1 MTDHSVDEAKVK
13 ELLEL
18 TQALPRESE
27 PPESAWAEIRAQL
40 TERPAYQPQ
49 RVATWQRPAFLA
61 AAALLLVAASAAVT
75 SAVLTRDRVTSASVA
90 TAAARPA
97 NGEGAAVLAALTLRE
112 NEYLQTVNGLN
123 ELIEADDSG
132 LAPETI
138 RTIRASL
145 LVIDAAI
152 LEVRQALAADPAN
165 AQLLEILEANYEK
178 KVDLLRRTT
187 EMARSG

>member
-1 MTDHSVDEAKVK
+1 MTDHSLDEAKMK

-18 TQALPRESE
+18 TEALPRESE
-27 PPESAWAEIRAQL
+27 PPESAWEEIRAQL

-49 RVATWQRPAFLA
+49 RVARWERPAFLA
-61 AAALLLVAASAAVT
+61 AAAVLLVAASAAVT
-75 SAVLTRDRVTSASVA
+75 SVVVTRDRMPAGSVA
-90 TAAARPA
+90 AAPA
-97 NGEGAAVLAALTLRE
+97 TPVDGEGAAVLAALALRE
-112 NEYLQTVNGLN
+112 NQYLQTVNGLN
-123 ELIEADDSG
+123 ELIEANESG

-152 LEVRQALAADPAN
+152 LEVRQALADDPAN

-187 EMARSG
+187 EMARS

>member
-1 MTDHSVDEAKVK
+1 MTDHSVDEAKMK

-18 TQALPRESE
+18 TAALPRESE
-27 PPESAWAEIRAQL
+27 PPESAWEEIRAQL
-40 TERPAYQPQ
+40 TQLPAYQPR
-49 RVATWQRPAFLA
+49 RVAAWQRPAFLA
-61 AAALLLVAASAAVT
+61 AAAVLLVAASAAVT
-75 SAVLTRDRVTSASVA
+75 SVVLERDGMPAGSVVAAPARA
-90 TAAARPA
+90 TDS
-97 NGEGAAVLAALTLRE
+97 EGTAVLAALALRE
-112 NEYLQTVNGLN
+112 NQYLQTVNGLN
-123 ELIEADDSG
+123 ELIVANESG

-152 LEVRQALAADPAN
+152 LEVRQALAEDPAN

-187 EMARSG
+187 EMARS

>member
-1 MTDHSVDEAKVK
+1 MTDHSVDEAKMK

-27 PPESAWAEIRAQL
+27 PPASAWEEIRAQL
-40 TERPAYQPQ
+40 RERPAYQP
-49 RVATWQRPAFLA
+49 RHVAAWQRPAFLA
-61 AAALLLVAASAAVT
+61 AAAVLLVAASAAVT
-75 SAVLTRDRVTSASVA
+75 SVVLTRARMPAEAV
-90 TAAARPA
+90 AAASARA
-97 NGEGAAVLAALTLRE
+97 TDDEGTAVLAALALRE
-112 NEYLQTVNGLN
+112 NQYLQTVNGLN
-123 ELIEADDSG
+123 ELIVANESG

-152 LEVRQALAADPAN
+152 LEVRQALAEDPAN

-187 EMARSG
+187 EMARS

>member
-1 MTDHSVDEAKVK
+1 MTDYRVDDARVR

-18 TQALPRESE
+18 TQALPRESD
-27 PPESAWAEIRAQL
+27 PPASAWETIRAQL
-40 TERPAYQPQ
+40 TDRRTYQVPS
-49 RVATWQRPAFLA
+49 VAVWQRPAFLA
-61 AAALLLVAASAAVT
+61 AAALLLIAASSALT
-75 SAVLTRDRVTSASVA
+75 GAVLTRDRVRG
-90 TAAARPA
+90 TAAAVPTTRPA
-97 NGEGAAVLAALTLRE
+97 AQEATSALAALALRE
-112 NEYLQTVNGLN
+112 NQYLQTVNGLN
-123 ELIEADDSG
+123 QLIEASESE

-165 AQLLEILEANYEK
+165 RQLLEILTSNYEK

-187 EMARSG
+187 AMVRS